1 MVHSCTYNVE
11 YPQQP
16 MVARLWESVTQVYS
30 ERKSALTHG
39 HNGRIN
45 RGRLSRTYHRRQ
57 VSVLGVCGAQNRKPS
72 GNRGRTHPLDFRPIW
87 LGSISQTW

>member
-1 MVHSCTYNVE
+1 MWDFHYVIARIPVE

-16 MVARLWESVTQVYS
+16 MVARLWESVPQVYS

-45 RGRLSRTYHRRQ
+45 RVRLSRT
-57 VSVLGVCGAQNRKPS
+57 
-72 GNRGRTHPLDFRPIW
+72 
-87 LGSISQTW
+87 